1 MARKKKNNKFTTISI
16 KWEDKDLFRRFAK
29 KVKNTQG
36 GERYESD
43 SNLVSR
49 MLEEFKMLHQEEISN
64 QPNPTYPSQD
74 KSQQDSDS
82 SESN

>member
-16 KWEDKDLFRRFAK
+16 KWDDKDLFRRFAK

-43 SNLVSR
+43 SSLFGR
-49 MLEEFKMLHQEEISN
+49 ILEEFKMLHQEEISSH
-64 QPNPTYPSQD
+64 PNSTYPSQD